1 MICKHRLLLFE
12 NATQVAIKAGYSQK
26 MAYRIGDENL
36 GKPEIKSY
44 IEKRMEELKSQR
56 IARCA

>member
-1 MICKHRLLLFE
+1 
-12 NATQVAIKAGYSQK
+12 